1 VQHVA
6 SVGVGVG
13 VGLAEGGAWP
23 PMLWIGGAQGAGKST
38 LAWALARAYDLPL
51 HPVDMW
57 AYDHAGR
64 MPARESLED
73 ELARGPEAAA
83 DAFEA
88 TSRVRLGLVVADIVA
103 RGLGEVPALVEGPQ
117 LSPALAGPLP
127 AGYGVWLVPDPERT
141 RLARQQ
147 RLAKEEALAGG
158 PATGRSRTEG
168 LLHRDAALAAR
179 IRRAAARS
187 GRPVI
192 EVPAVPDWPAITAH
206 VESAL
211 GTALRSSPRLGPG
224 PALSRQRRV
233 ENAAAARQGRLW
245 MDRAA
250 LAAAPAYPFGCECGR
265 SRCRATWL
273 ATPDDYETS
282 AAVSPLVTHREDE

>member
-1 VQHVA
+1 M
-6 SVGVGVG
+6 G
-13 VGLAEGGAWP
+13 VGLAEDGAWP

-64 MPARESLED
+64 MPARKSLDD

-83 DAFEA
+83 DAFE
-88 TSRVRLGLVVADIVA
+88 TISRARLGLVVTDVVA
-103 RGLGEVPALVEGPQ
+103 RGLGGVPALVEGPQ

-127 AGYGVWLVPDPERT
+127 AGYGVWLIPDPERT

-147 RLAKEEALAGG
+147 RLAREEALAAG
-158 PATGRSRTEG
+158 PAAGRFRAEG
-168 LLHRDAALAAR
+168 LLRRDAVLAAR
-179 IRRAAARS
+179 IRRDAARS

-192 EVPAVPDWPAITAH
+192 EVPAVPGWPAIAARI
-206 VESAL
+206 ESAL
-211 GTALRSSPRLGPG
+211 GTALRSSPRLSPG
-224 PALSRQRRV
+224 PALSRQRRL
-233 ENAAAARQGRLW
+233 ENAAAVRQGRLW
-245 MDRAA
+245 MDQAG

-265 SRCRATWL
+265 SRCRAAWL
-273 ATPDDYETS
+273 ATPDDYEAR
-282 AAVSPLVTHREDE
+282 AAASPLVTHREDE

>member
-1 VQHVA
+1 
-6 SVGVGVG
+6 
-13 VGLAEGGAWP
+13 
-23 PMLWIGGAQGAGKST
+23 MLWIGGAQGAGKST
-38 LAWALARAYDLPL
+38 LAWTLSRAHDLPL

-64 MPARESLED
+64 MPAGESLDD

-88 TSRVRLGLVVADIVA
+88 TSRARLGLVVADIVA
-103 RGLGEVPALVEGPQ
+103 RGLGEVPALAEGPQ
-117 LSPALAGPLP
+117 LMPALAGPLP
-127 AGYGVWLVPDPERT
+127 AGYGVWLIPARERT

-147 RLAKEEALAGG
+147 RLARENALAGR
-158 PATGRSRTEG
+158 PAAGRSRAEG

-179 IRRAAARS
+179 SRRDAARS

-192 EVPAVPDWPAITAH
+192 GVPAVPDWSAITAH
-206 VESAL
+206 IESAL
-211 GTALRSSPRLGPG
+211 GTALRSSPRLVPG
-224 PALSRQRRV
+224 PALSQQRRL

-245 MDRAA
+245 MDRAG

-273 ATPDDYETS
+273 ATPDNYETR
-282 AAVSPLVTHREDE
+282 AAVGPLVTHREDE